1 MMKSFKS
8 IGLAA
13 MLSLGAAGCVSA
25 SVLIPGTAEIF
36 SAGQASPFDPMGT
49 LPVNALTF
57 TAGAGQTVS
66 FTSVTG
72 TVGCSATC
80 PTGGADGINIGGAF
94 AAGTNI
100 SLSNSGLSP
109 IQFTGMEMFL
119 VGVFLDSST
128 PSGSGPV
135 SIGDYGTGAISPL
148 AASYSPLIGQTF
160 FIGDGQGT
168 AGTQVFNV
176 PATATRLFLGF
187 ADGIFFQGTPGAYG
201 DNVGSLTANIA
212 LTSPAPEPGTLALL
226 ALGFVGLVV
235 GRKKQLI

>member
-1 MMKSFKS
+1 MTKSFKS

-13 MLSLGAAGCVSA
+13 VLSLGAAGSLSA

-36 SAGQASPFDPMGT
+36 SAGQASPFDSMGT

-57 TAGAGQTVS
+57 AAGAGQTVS

-80 PTGGADGINIGGAF
+80 PTNTADGLNIGGAF
-94 AAGTNI
+94 TGTNI
-100 SLSNSGLSP
+100 SLANSGLSA

-128 PSGSGPV
+128 PSGSGPA

-176 PATATRLFLGF
+176 PVTATRLFLGF

-201 DNVGSLTANIA
+201 DNVGSLTANILLA
-212 LTSPAPEPGTLALL
+212 STPEPSTMVLL
-226 ALGFVGLVV
+226 ALGFAGLAL